1 MPMTVARLL
10 LPPLFLALMLGAA
23 TAGRAD
29 DGDHDRARQAL
40 RAGEVLPLP
49 KILQRV
55 EVEFPGEVIEVEL
68 ERHRGRWVY
77 EIKTLRGDGALLK
90 LLVDA
95 SDGRILGVRARDGD
109 GSRERGDRRRGREDN

>member
-1 MPMTVARLL
+1 MILARFL
-10 LPPLFLALMLGAA
+10 LPPLCVALLSGAPM
-23 TAGRAD
+23 AGLAD

-55 EVEFPGEVIEVEL
+55 DAEFPGEVIEVEL

-77 EIKTLRGDGALLK
+77 EIKTLRGDGTLLK

-95 SDGRILGVRARDGD
+95 GDGRILGVRGRDGD
-109 GSRERGDRRRGREDN
+109 GSREGGNRRRGRDDN